1 MDYIKL
7 SRKITEWEWYSDIN
21 VSRLFVHLL
30 ISVNWKDGRFQGVEI
45 PRGSMATS
53 YNSLADQTGLSVMQI
68 RTAVKKLNL
77 TGEITVKQ
85 HPKFSVITVNNYNTY
100 QSDNKVNNTDVT
112 QEQHRCNTGLTTIE
126 EGKKEGK
133 EEDIYSFSNEK
144 PSARLSEEQI
154 FTTIRE
160 LFNSVCGSYPRLV
173 KMSEKRKKA
182 VRARL
187 RTGYTLEDFKT
198 LFEKA
203 EASDFLKGKNDR
215 NWNADFDWLICDSN
229 MAKTLEGKYDT
240 KTLGKEQKNDA
251 GRKTAAGEKG
261 YVQQLVEQGYTGE
274 FEGF

>member
-21 VSRLFVHLL
+21 VSRLFIHLL

-53 YNSLADQTGLSVMQI
+53 YNSLASQTGLSVMQV
-68 RTAVKKLNL
+68 RTAIKKLNS

-85 HPKFSVITVNNYNTY
+85 HPKFSVITVNNYNAY

-112 QEQHRCNTGLTTIE
+112 QEKHRRNTDLTTIE
-126 EGKKEGK
+126 EGKKERR
-133 EEDIYSFSNEK
+133 EEDIYSFSDEK
-144 PSARLSEEQI
+144 PKELPSEEQV

-160 LFNSVCGSYPRLV
+160 LYNSVCRSYPRLV
-173 KMSEKRKKA
+173 KISDKRKKA
-182 VRARL
+182 IRARI
-187 RTGYTLEDFKT
+187 RTGYTLEDFQN

-215 NWNADFDWLICDSN
+215 DWNADFDWLICDGN
-229 MAKTLEGKYDT
+229 MAKTLEGKYDA
-240 KTLGKEQKNDA
+240 KIHGKERNNDTR
-251 GRKTAAGEKG
+251 GETATSETG
-261 YVQQLVEQGYTGE
+261 YVKRLVEQGFGE
-274 FEGF
+274 EFGGF

>member
-21 VSRLFVHLL
+21 VCRLFIHLL
-30 ISVNWKDGRFQGVEI
+30 ISVNWKTGRFQGVEI

-53 YNSLADQTGLSVMQI
+53 YNSLADQTGLSVMQV
-68 RTAVKKLNL
+68 RTAIKKLKL
-77 TGEITVKQ
+77 TGEITVIQ
-85 HPKFSVITVNNYNTY
+85 HPKYSVITVNNYNNY
-100 QSDNKVNNTDVT
+100 QSDNKVNNTYVT
-112 QEQHRCNTGLTTIE
+112 QEQQARNTGLTTIE
-126 EGKKEGK
+126 EGKKERK

>member
-21 VSRLFVHLL
+21 VSRLFIHLL

-112 QEQHRCNTGLTTIE
+112 QEQHRCNTGLTTI
-126 EGKKEGK
+126 
-133 EEDIYSFSNEK
+133 
-144 PSARLSEEQI
+144 
-154 FTTIRE
+154 
-160 LFNSVCGSYPRLV
+160 
-173 KMSEKRKKA
+173 
-182 VRARL
+182 
-187 RTGYTLEDFKT
+187 
-198 LFEKA
+198 
-203 EASDFLKGKNDR
+203 
-215 NWNADFDWLICDSN
+215 
-229 MAKTLEGKYDT
+229 
-240 KTLGKEQKNDA
+240 
-251 GRKTAAGEKG
+251 
-261 YVQQLVEQGYTGE
+261 
-274 FEGF
+274 

>member
-21 VSRLFVHLL
+21 VSRLFIHLL

-45 PRGSMATS
+45 PRGSVATS
-53 YNSLADQTGLSVMQI
+53 CNSLASQTGLSVMQV
-68 RTAVKKLNL
+68 RTAIKKLNL

-112 QEQHRCNTGLTTIE
+112 QEQHRRNTDLTTIE
-126 EGKKEGK
+126 EGKKERR

-144 PSARLSEEQI
+144 PKELPSEEQI

-160 LFNSVCGSYPRLV
+160 LYNSVCRSYPRLV
-173 KMSEKRKKA
+173 KISDKRKKA
-182 VRARL
+182 IRARL
-187 RTGYTLEDFKT
+187 RTGYTLEDFQT

-215 NWNADFDWLICDSN
+215 DWNADFDWLICDGN
-229 MAKTLEGKYDT
+229 MAKTLEGKYDV
-240 KTLGKEQKNDA
+240 KIHGKERNNDT
-251 GRKTAAGEKG
+251 GGETATSETG
-261 YVQQLVEQGYTGE
+261 YVKRLVEQGFGE
-274 FEGF
+274 EFGGF

>member
-21 VSRLFVHLL
+21 VSRLFIHLL

-126 EGKKEGK
+126 EGKKERK

-144 PSARLSEEQI
+144 PSVAPSEEQI
-154 FTTIRE
+154 FATIRE

-215 NWNADFDWLICDSN
+215 NWNADFDWLIYDSN

-240 KTLGKEQKNDA
+240 KTLGKEQKNDT
-251 GRKTAAGEKG
+251 GREAATGEKG
-261 YVQQLVEQGYTGE
+261 YVQQLVEQGYAGE

>member
-21 VSRLFVHLL
+21 VSRLFIHLL

-45 PRGSMATS
+45 PRGSVATS
-53 YNSLADQTGLSVMQI
+53 YNSLASQTGLSVMQV
-68 RTAVKKLNL
+68 RTAIKKLNL

-100 QSDNKVNNTDVT
+100 QSDNKVNNTDVA
-112 QEQHRCNTGLTTIE
+112 QEQHRCNTDLTTIE
-126 EGKKEGK
+126 EGKKERR

-144 PSARLSEEQI
+144 PKELPSEEQI

-160 LFNSVCGSYPRLV
+160 LYNSVCRSYPRLV
-173 KMSEKRKKA
+173 KISDKRKKA
-182 VRARL
+182 IRARL
-187 RTGYTLEDFKT
+187 RTGYTLEDFQT

-215 NWNADFDWLICDSN
+215 DWNADFDWLICDGN
-229 MAKTLEGKYDT
+229 MAKTLEGKYDV
-240 KTLGKEQKNDA
+240 KIHGKERNNDT
-251 GRKTAAGEKG
+251 GGETATSETG
-261 YVQQLVEQGYTGE
+261 YVKRLVEQGFGE
-274 FEGF
+274 EFGGF

>member
-21 VSRLFVHLL
+21 VSRLFIHLL

-126 EGKKEGK
+126 EGKKERK

-144 PSARLSEEQI
+144 PSVAPSEEQI
-154 FTTIRE
+154 FATIRE

-240 KTLGKEQKNDA
+240 KTLGKEQKNDT
-251 GRKTAAGEKG
+251 GREAATGEKG
-261 YVQQLVEQGYTGE
+261 YVQQLVEQGYAGE

>member
-21 VSRLFVHLL
+21 VSRLFIHIL

-45 PRGSMATS
+45 PRGSVATS
-53 YNSLADQTGLSVMQI
+53 YNSLASQTGLSVMQV
-68 RTAVKKLNL
+68 RTAIKKLNL
-77 TGEITVKQ
+77 TGEITVRQ

-112 QEQHRCNTGLTTIE
+112 QEQHRCNTDLTTIE
-126 EGKKEGK
+126 EGKKERR

-144 PSARLSEEQI
+144 PKELPSEEQI

-160 LFNSVCGSYPRLV
+160 LYNSVCRSYPRLV
-173 KMSEKRKKA
+173 KISDKRKKA
-182 VRARL
+182 IRARL
-187 RTGYTLEDFKT
+187 RTGYTLEDFQT

-215 NWNADFDWLICDSN
+215 DWNADFDWLICDGN
-229 MAKTLEGKYDT
+229 MAKTLEGKYDV
-240 KTLGKEQKNDA
+240 KIHGKERNNDT
-251 GRKTAAGEKG
+251 GGETATSETG
-261 YVQQLVEQGYTGE
+261 YVKRLVEQGFGE
-274 FEGF
+274 EFGGF

>member
-7 SRKITEWEWYSDIN
+7 SRKITEWEWYSDVN
-21 VSRLFVHLL
+21 VCRLFIHLL
-30 ISVNWKDGRFQGVEI
+30 ISVNWKDGRFQGIEI

-53 YNSLADQTGLSVMQI
+53 YNSLADQTGLSIMQV
-68 RTAVKKLNL
+68 RTAIKKLKL

-85 HPKFSVITVNNYNTY
+85 HPKYSVITVNNYNSY

-112 QEQHRCNTGLTTIE
+112 QEQQARNTGLTTIE
-126 EGKKEGK
+126 EGKKERR
-133 EEDIYSFSNEK
+133 EEKDIYSFSNEK
-144 PSARLSEEQI
+144 PSILPPPEEQI

-203 EASDFLKGKNDR
+203 EASEFLKGKNNRD
-215 NWNADFDWLICDSN
+215 WSATFDWLVCDSN
-229 MAKTLEGKYDT
+229 MAKVLEGKYDRR
-240 KTLGKEQKNDA
+240 ENRNDT
-251 GRKTAAGEKG
+251 GRKATAGEEG
-261 YVQQLVEQGYTGE
+261 YVKRLVEQGFGQE

>member
-100 QSDNKVNNTDVT
+100 QSDNEVNNTDVT

-126 EGKKEGK
+126 EGKKERK

-240 KTLGKEQKNDA
+240 KTLGKEQKNDT
-251 GRKTAAGEKG
+251 GRKTATDEKG
-261 YVQQLVEQGYTGE
+261 YVQRLVEQGYAGE

>member
-21 VSRLFVHLL
+21 VSRLFIHIL

-45 PRGSMATS
+45 PRGSVATS
-53 YNSLADQTGLSVMQI
+53 YNSLASQTGLSVMQV
-68 RTAVKKLNL
+68 RTAIKKLNL

-112 QEQHRCNTGLTTIE
+112 QEQHRRNTDLTTIE
-126 EGKKEGK
+126 EGKKERR

-144 PSARLSEEQI
+144 PKELPSEEQI

-160 LFNSVCGSYPRLV
+160 LYNSVCRSYPRLV
-173 KMSEKRKKA
+173 KISDKRKKA
-182 VRARL
+182 IRARL
-187 RTGYTLEDFKT
+187 RTGYTLEDFQT

-215 NWNADFDWLICDSN
+215 DWNADFDWLICDGN
-229 MAKTLEGKYDT
+229 MAKTLEGKYDV
-240 KTLGKEQKNDA
+240 KIHGKERNNDT
-251 GRKTAAGEKG
+251 GGETATSETG
-261 YVQQLVEQGYTGE
+261 YVKRLVEQGFGE
-274 FEGF
+274 EFGGF

>member
-21 VSRLFVHLL
+21 VSRLFIHIL

-45 PRGSMATS
+45 PRGSVATS
-53 YNSLADQTGLSVMQI
+53 YNSLASQTGLSVMQV
-68 RTAVKKLNL
+68 RTAIKKLNL

-112 QEQHRCNTGLTTIE
+112 QEQHRCNTDLTTIE
-126 EGKKEGK
+126 EGKKERR

-144 PSARLSEEQI
+144 PKELPSEEQI

-160 LFNSVCGSYPRLV
+160 LYNSVCRSYPRLV
-173 KMSEKRKKA
+173 KISDKRKKA
-182 VRARL
+182 IRARL
-187 RTGYTLEDFKT
+187 RTGYTLEDFQT

-215 NWNADFDWLICDSN
+215 DWNADFDWLICDGN
-229 MAKTLEGKYDT
+229 MAKTLEGKYDV
-240 KTLGKEQKNDA
+240 KIHGKERNNDT
-251 GRKTAAGEKG
+251 GGETATGETG
-261 YVQQLVEQGYTGE
+261 YVKRLVEQGFGE
-274 FEGF
+274 EFGGF

>member
-21 VSRLFVHLL
+21 VSRLFIHIL

-45 PRGSMATS
+45 PRGSVATS
-53 YNSLADQTGLSVMQI
+53 YNSLASQTGLSVMQV
-68 RTAVKKLNL
+68 RTAIKKLNL

-112 QEQHRCNTGLTTIE
+112 QEQHRCNTDLTTIE
-126 EGKKEGK
+126 EGKKERR

-144 PSARLSEEQI
+144 PKELPSEEQI

-160 LFNSVCGSYPRLV
+160 LYNSVCRSYPRLV
-173 KMSEKRKKA
+173 KISDKRKKA
-182 VRARL
+182 IRARL
-187 RTGYTLEDFKT
+187 RTGYTLEDFQT

-215 NWNADFDWLICDSN
+215 DWNADFDWLICDGN
-229 MAKTLEGKYDT
+229 MAKTLEGKYDV
-240 KTLGKEQKNDA
+240 KIHGKERNNDT
-251 GRKTAAGEKG
+251 GGETATSETG
-261 YVQQLVEQGYTGE
+261 YVKRLVEQGFGE
-274 FEGF
+274 EFGGF

>member
-21 VSRLFVHLL
+21 VCRLFIHLL

-53 YNSLADQTGLSVMQI
+53 YNSLADQTGLSVMQV
-68 RTAVKKLNL
+68 RTAIKKLKL
-77 TGEITVKQ
+77 TGEITVTQ
-85 HPKFSVITVNNYNTY
+85 HPKYSVITVNNYNTY
-100 QSDNKVNNTDVT
+100 QSDNKVHNTDVT
-112 QEQHRCNTGLTTIE
+112 QEQHRNNTGLTTIE
-126 EGKKEGK
+126 EGKKERK
-133 EEDIYSFSNEK
+133 EEDIYSFSDEK
-144 PSARLSEEQI
+144 PSASHSEEQI

-182 VRARL
+182 IRARL
-187 RTGYTLEDFKT
+187 RTGYTLEDFRT
-198 LFEKA
+198 LFKKA

-215 NWNADFDWLICDSN
+215 NWSADFDWLICDSN
-229 MAKTLEGKYDT
+229 MAKTLEGRYDP
-240 KTLGKEQKNDA
+240 KTAGKEQKNDA
-251 GRKTAAGEKG
+251 GRKTAANEKG
-261 YVQQLVEQGYTGE
+261 YVQQLVEQGYAGE